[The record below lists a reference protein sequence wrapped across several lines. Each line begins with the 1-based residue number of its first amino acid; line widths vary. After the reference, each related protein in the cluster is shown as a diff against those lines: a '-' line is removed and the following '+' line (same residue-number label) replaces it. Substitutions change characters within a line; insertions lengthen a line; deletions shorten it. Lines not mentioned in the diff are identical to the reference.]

1 MASSLPPHPDYPALP
16 VQGTGMVPDSG
27 CQGCPLAQTGGHKTC
42 SEFRM
47 ENDPA
52 VMAENRISMKQ
63 VRELQA
69 AISRRAFDAMGI
81 VGSPSSGVYR
91 WNASRQFNFC
101 IFSVW
106 NVTDIDGDTLTLEV
120 LDPLTDDARA
130 ITLSFWRE
138 RDPILHMFWVTG
150 FYSLTSVMPG
160 DMLEFEMP
168 SRASNMQ
175 SKILQV
181 ISCDATTIEVK
192 LDKTLPHGDSYFPQ
206 YDQFG
211 DPIPDPDNPKA
222 RIYHYGREEEQWT
235 YIINPKWFFGRR
247 VTKTINAADLDS
259 DGIWI
264 LENGVIC
271 PPSSFDS
278 LHPKFVIE
286 GFNVSDGWQVINDT
300 NRLHI
305 KPTESSYALKTT
317 NPDGSIRN
325 DPATDLTETY
335 TRFRA
340 TYYAKADANDPMCI
354 IVGHDRC
361 FYSRVDYTDS
371 VGNYDTDS
379 GVGVSDDGEHVYCA
393 KRVYEEYEY
402 VDDYDRINQQAGQDG
417 IPDRV
422 DVTLHHP
429 ANLDLFPT
437 SGATAGQCIQFGY
450 CEHYENSLDH
460 AGDRAAPFSID
471 YMRWLPELWFACDAR
486 LQQQYVLSQNYI
498 LERMQHPSIMWL
510 IGYYG
515 GLISPPGFNA
525 KTSPLGTETWSVV
538 KPETVIDQDG
548 EFLRPITGLER
559 GYLVEYDAGPPPE
572 WSVDPDRPGV
582 LPDNVSDY
590 TTMRDPFDPSL
601 TVQDDLLEYV
611 GAQVTRDDLTIK
623 TSGLSRISAALGEED
638 IVCPNFDLGITTLQ
652 QNFRS
657 TFQRA
662 EPHVGGDGVLTI
674 LPYRQDAKS
683 ELSLGSRTLY
693 SITPLGGGRYQID
706 LDNTEHRFS
715 RFDSGTDE
723 LGDSYNR
730 IFTVMAG
737 GGPVVLPYEHQALNS
752 FEGEKDTGSRRVG
765 AMPLDCVEIDGD
777 RFVIESVHPHGG
789 SEASG
794 WGDKQETLTGGIGGF
809 AELPV
814 GNGPE
819 GNPLQPLE
827 IVGVVRVSDSQ
838 AFASVNTE
846 DKPALGDE
854 EFWYDGGN
862 RVYFSHLNDGDYL
875 EINYNDSEG
884 TPQTPVYFTVDEHFV
899 VDTTYAWTQY
909 SAAIAKSVHAGGVP
923 LSIVG
928 AAPTP
933 GEVWVQNVSGVVR
946 LTFNIAQASLD
957 WRLIMRFSD
966 PADPPQDDWAVGGNY
981 TTFGKKRDRIII
993 RADVHNSTDALAGK
1007 SLTGEAVDFYRSATV
1022 FLPQTDLVV
1031 EWTSYESNNWQALSL
1046 SDYMPNAASGR
1057 VVIDSD
1063 ALTAIALA
1071 ASNNVCF
1078 RVRDVQ
1084 MVDHR
1089 GFVPASILNKTAAVV
1104 EEMEWLLQSMGS
1116 GFGVFNID
1124 QYASQVYSD
1133 GNLAWNPAQ
1142 GACVVSPDGNIARGP
1157 SFAAPNVFYRDMA
1170 DDRSEVWLRVQSTS
1184 FGPPQA
1190 IQRLPDGVE
1199 IVEAWAEI
1207 NSTGLTRS
1215 YTYQTQTLYDCDG
1228 NVVTPGINPGGIP
1241 DTSTMNPEFQVI
1253 KFTSPEDYTVI
1264 GSISTPEPG
1273 RCVVNVTSLLQTMYA
1288 SRKDGN
1294 YGYGIIY
1301 TPPGTGPGNDVAQFL
1316 KKGGLRSEDLCGPVM
1331 PCYPDGGSVNRWY
1344 EYEYLVLE
1352 WGSIT
1357 FGQIAIRID
1366 YKGKDKLIPLQP
1378 RHPAFIDL

>member
-181 ISCDATTIEVK
+181 ISCDATTIVVK
-192 LDKTLPHGDSYFPQ
+192 VDKTLPHGDSYFPQ

-235 YIINPKWFFGRR
+235 YIINPRWFFGRR

-515 GLISPPGFNA
+515 GLISPHGFNA

-548 EFLRPITGLER
+548 EFLRSISGLER

-662 EPHVGGDGVLTI
+662 EPHDGGDGVLTI

-715 RFDSGTDE
+715 RFDSGTDD

-838 AFASVNTE
+838 AFTAVSAEV
-846 DKPALGDE
+846 KPLLDDE

-862 RVYFSHLNDGDYL
+862 RVYFSHLNDGDNI
-875 EINYNDSEG
+875 EISYNDSDA
-884 TPQTPVYFTVDEHFV
+884 TPQTPVYFTIDQHFTV
-899 VDTTYAWTQY
+899 ETTYAWSDY
-909 SAAIAKSVHAGGVP
+909 NSAVTKSAHAGGDA
-923 LSIVG
+923 LTIVG
-928 AAPTP
+928 ALPAP
-933 GEVWVQNVSGVVR
+933 GEVWVQNVSGVVH
-946 LTFNIAQASLD
+946 LTFNIAESSLD
-957 WRLIMRFSD
+957 WRLVMQFAV
-966 PADPPQDDWAVGGNY
+966 PADAPQDDWAVGGNY
-981 TTFGKKRDRIII
+981 TSFGKKRDRIII
-993 RADVHNSTDALAGK
+993 RADVHNGTDALAGK
-1007 SLTGEAVDFYRSATV
+1007 TLTGEMINFYRSATV

-1031 EWTSYESNNWQALSL
+1031 EWTGYQTNDWQPLDVT
-1046 SDYMPNAASGR
+1046 DYFPNAASGR
-1057 VVIDSD
+1057 VVIDSA
-1063 ALTAIALA
+1063 ALTAIEAGGHA
-1071 ASNNVCF
+1071 CF
-1078 RVRDVQ
+1078 RIRNVQ

-1089 GFVPASILNKTAAVV
+1089 GFYPASIINKTQAVV
-1104 EEMEWLLQSMGS
+1104 DAMEWVTTTMSS
-1116 GFGVFNID
+1116 GFGQFNID
-1124 QYASQVYSD
+1124 QWASRTYSN
-1133 GNLAWNPAQ
+1133 GNPSWDPVEQ
-1142 GACVVSPDGNIARGP
+1142 ACLVAPDGDIVYGTTGL
-1157 SFAAPNVFYRDMA
+1157 SPNRFFRDVA
-1170 DDRSEVWLRVQSTS
+1170 DDISEAGLRVTSTS
-1184 FGPPQA
+1184 FGDPDA
-1190 IQRLPDGVE
+1190 FRRFPDGVE
-1199 IVEAWAEI
+1199 IIEAYAEI
-1207 NSTGLTRS
+1207 HSSGLTRS
-1215 YTYQTQTLYDCDG
+1215 YMHQTAAQYDCD
-1228 NVVTPGINPGGIP
+1228 NNMIDPGTNPDGDI
-1241 DTSTMNPEFQVI
+1241 DTSTANPEFQII
-1253 KFTSPEDYTVI
+1253 KFTSPTDYVVI
-1264 GSISTPEPG
+1264 GSIQPADAG
-1273 RCVVNVTSLLQTMYA
+1273 KQVVNITSLAQSMFNN
-1288 SRKDGN
+1288 RKGGH

-1301 TPPGTGPGNDVAQFL
+1301 SPVGMLDGDGVAQFL
-1316 KKGGLRSEDLCGPVM
+1316 RKGALRTTTMCLPGDQCIPQFSSMNE
-1331 PCYPDGGSVNRWY
+1331 WY
-1344 EYEYLVLE
+1344 EYEYVTLT
-1352 WGSIT
+1352 WGSIS
-1357 FGQIAIRID
+1357 FGQIWMRVN
-1366 YKGKDKLIPLQP
+1366 YNGTDKLISMQP
-1378 RHPAFIDL
+1378 RHPAMVDLN